1 MRSRTRPTDRMEH
14 LLSKPLNES
23 EAPRRLQSEIRPPE
37 DLSLAER
44 ERMFALFG
52 DYYDN
57 VCERAFYADLGEKNS
72 CILLKDAASAEIC
85 GFSTLTQI
93 QTRLDDEPLLAIFSG
108 DTIIDR
114 DYWGSTEL
122 VRAWGRHVFRLA
134 DEFDGGRT
142 YWFLISSGYK
152 TYRFLPVFFRQFY
165 PSHIGPTPAR
175 EKALLNRLAQLKFSD
190 KYDAARG
197 VIRLDNPTPLRDG
210 IADITPARLKDPYV
224 SFFVDRN
231 PGHVVGEQLAC
242 LTELTRDNLRAAGR
256 RMLDV

>member
-1 MRSRTRPTDRMEH
+1 MEH
-14 LLSKPLNES
+14 PLSKPLNKP

-52 DYYDN
+52 GYYN
-57 VCERAFYADLGEKNS
+57 KVCENTFYADLAEKDS
-72 CILLKDAASAEIC
+72 CILLMDAASTEIH

-93 QTRLDDEPLLAIFSG
+93 QTHLDGEPLVAIFSG

-134 DEFDGGRT
+134 DEFDGGRAF
-142 YWFLISSGYK
+142 WFLISSGYK

-165 PSHIGPTPAR
+165 PSHNGPTPTQA
-175 EKALLNRLAQLKFSD
+175 KALLDQLAQLKFSD

-242 LTELTRDNLRAAGR
+242 LTELTRDNLTAAGR
-256 RMLDV
+256 RMLDL